1 MMLLLL
7 LLLMRGKS
15 CFYLFVYRPQ
25 NERWQAAKEV
35 VAGVGADWACA
46 AGSDAF
52 VEIFKF
58 YRRPACL
65 PACRPDCSSRTRS
78 WRWSA
83 ARTHQSAAD

>member
-35 VAGVGADWACA
+35 VAGVGADWASA

-65 PACRPDCSSRTRS
+65 PACLT
-78 WRWSA
+78 A
-83 ARTHQSAAD
+83 